1 MSSPIQAAAW
11 RRRALSALGYAG
23 TLAAAFCLVAWSC
36 RTPELGSRLFDDGR
50 LADAAPLLE
59 VAAAAGSLP
68 SSHRLALLL
77 EAGQTVPADPWR
89 AMSLYVYAAG
99 KGYLPS
105 MVRAGDL
112 LRRLAGDQAGAAGW
126 YRRAVAQG
134 DAKAMVRLG
143 AMTLEGV
150 GVAQNTDTGLRLLRR
165 GADSGL
171 PEAAT
176 ALGRALLVL
185 GDAGDARGGTPEEAA
200 ALFRSAGQAGD
211 AEAMGR
217 LGDLYAAGRGVPR
230 DLAQAVAW
238 RRKAAEAGYAPAA
251 HALGLMYLS
260 GQGVTPYAL
269 EAARLFERAAK
280 AGHVPSMLQLADLY
294 FEGLGVFKD
303 RHRALEL
310 YDQAGDTDSKAAA
323 VLCRLFAAGD
333 DAHRDAGRAAKY
345 CRLAADAGNAPSAT
359 LLGLGMLRGRLPGN
373 MGTATALLSRAAW
386 AGDAEAMYAMAL
398 LHLAGQG
405 VASNPTEA
413 FRWCTKAADAGLPE
427 AKGLL
432 AALSEEELPSADN
445 LAKAMD
451 FYREAAMAGDAEAGF
466 ALGSLLS
473 KGLAGPPD
481 FDEARKWYATAAK
494 AGDAR
499 AQFNLGLMYLTGKG
513 GPVDDKEALRLMR
526 LAADQGDAHARFNVA
541 SLTLAGRGTTADP
554 REAFRW
560 YRLAAGQGFAQAQA
574 MLAGFFYEGRVVP
587 RDFESALFWLA
598 LAGRSPG
605 TDPLL
610 LRAAK
615 AKTVLEKRLTPDQL
629 ERVSQRL
636 AAYKPAPFDP
646 KAEKELLADLKFL
659 PPSARG
665 PGFSPMARAFADM
678 PAAPAVSQA
687 DPKALF

>member
-1 MSSPIQAAAW
+1 MSSPVQAVAL
-11 RRRALSALGYAG
+11 RRRVLSGASYGLALL
-23 TLAAAFCLVAWSC
+23 AAFCLIAWTC
-36 RTPELGSRLFDDGR
+36 RTPELGSRLHDQGR
-50 LADAAPLLE
+50 LAEAVPLLE
-59 VAAAAGSLP
+59 VAAEAGSIP

-77 EAGQTVPADPWR
+77 EAGETVPADPWR
-89 AMSLYVYAAG
+89 AMTLHLFAAG
-99 KGYLPS
+99 RGYLPS

-112 LRRLAGDQAGAAGW
+112 LRRLVGDQAGAAVW

-134 DAKAMVRLG
+134 DAKAMARLG
-143 AMTLEGV
+143 AMTLDGA
-150 GVAQNTDTGLRLLRR
+150 GVAKNTDEGLRLLRR

-176 ALGRALLVL
+176 ALGRALLAL
-185 GDAGDARGGTPEEAA
+185 GEAGDPRGGKPQEAA
-200 ALFRSAGQAGD
+200 ALFLAASQSGD

-217 LGDLYAAGRGVPR
+217 LGDLYATGRGVPR
-230 DLAQAVAW
+230 DLAQAVSW

-260 GQGVTPYAL
+260 GQGVTAYPL

-280 AGHVPSMLQLADLY
+280 TGHVPAMLQLADMY
-294 FEGLGVFKD
+294 FEGLGVFRD
-303 RHRALEL
+303 RKRAMEL
-310 YDQAGDTDSKAAA
+310 YDAAGSTDAKAAA
-323 VLCRLFAAGD
+323 VVCRLFAAGD
-333 DAHRDAGRAAKY
+333 DARRDPQRAARF
-345 CRLAADAGNAPSAT
+345 CRAAADAGDAASAT
-359 LLGLGMLRGRLPGN
+359 LLGLGMLRGRIPGD
-373 MGTATALLSRAAW
+373 TAAGTALLSKAAW

-413 FRWCTKAADAGLPE
+413 FRWCNQAAAAGLPE

-432 AALSEEELPSADN
+432 AALSEEELPSAAN
-445 LAKAMD
+445 LAKAME
-451 FYREAAMAGDAEAGF
+451 FYREAAQAGDTEAGF

-481 FDEARKWYATAAK
+481 FAEARQWYEKAAQ

-513 GPVDDKEALRLMR
+513 GPVNDKEALRLM
-526 LAADQGDAHARFNVA
+526 LAAARQGDPHARFNVA
-541 SLTLAGRGTTADP
+541 SLTLTGRGTAADP
-554 REAFRW
+554 EEAFRW
-560 YRLAAGQGFAQAQA
+560 YRLAAGQGFAPAQA
-574 MLAGFFYEGRVVP
+574 LLAGFFYEGRVVP

-605 TDPLL
+605 ADPLL

-615 AKTVLEKRLTPDQL
+615 AKTVLEKRMTPDQL
-629 ERVSQRL
+629 ERVSERL

-646 KAEKELLADLKFL
+646 NAEKALLAGLKFL

-665 PGFSPMARAFADM
+665 PGFSPMSRAFADM

>member
-1 MSSPIQAAAW
+1 MSSPIQAAA
-11 RRRALSALGYAG
+11 RRRRLFAAFGYAG
-23 TLAAAFCLVAWSC
+23 TLAAAFCLIAWSC
-36 RTPELGSRLFDDGR
+36 RTPELGSRLFDAGR
-50 LADAAPLLE
+50 QAEALPLLE
-59 VAAAAGSLP
+59 KAAAAGSLP

-77 EAGQTVPADPWR
+77 EAGQTVPGDPWR
-89 AMSLYVYAAG
+89 AMELYVHAAG

-112 LRRLAGDQAGAAGW
+112 MRRLTGDQTGAAGW
-126 YRRAVAQG
+126 YRRAVTQG
-134 DAKAMVRLG
+134 DASAMIRLG
-143 AMTLEGV
+143 AMELEGA
-150 GVAQNTDTGLRLLRR
+150 GVPQDIGEGLRLLRR
-165 GADSGL
+165 GAESGL

-176 ALGRALLVL
+176 ALGRALLALAAV
-185 GDAGDARGGTPEEAA
+185 GDPRGGTPERAAKLFEGAA
-200 ALFRSAGQAGD
+200 AAGD

-217 LGDLYAAGRGVPR
+217 LGDLFAAGRGVPL
-230 DLAQAVAW
+230 DLGRAVSW

-260 GQGVTPYAL
+260 GQGVTAYPL
-269 EAARLFERAAK
+269 EAARLFDRAAK
-280 AGHVPSMLQLADLY
+280 AGNVPSMLQLADMY
-294 FEGLGVFKD
+294 FDGLGVFKD
-303 RHRALEL
+303 RNRALEL
-310 YDQAGDTDSKAAA
+310 YDRAGSADPKAAA

-333 DAHRDAGRAAKY
+333 DAHRDMTRAAKF
-345 CRLAADAGNAPSAT
+345 CRLAATAGDAPSAT
-359 LLGLGMLRGRLPGN
+359 LLGLGMLRGRLPGDTA
-373 MGTATALLSRAAW
+373 TATALLSKAAW

-413 FRWCTKAADAGLPE
+413 FRWCTKAAKAGLPE

-445 LAKAMD
+445 LAKAME
-451 FYREAAMAGDAEAGF
+451 FYREAATAGDAEAGF

-481 FDEARKWYATAAK
+481 FTEARKWYARAAK

-513 GPVDDKEALRLMR
+513 GPVNDTEALRLMR
-526 LAADQGDAHARFNVA
+526 LAADQGDPHARFNVA
-541 SLTLAGRGTTADP
+541 SLTLAGRGTAADP
-554 REAFRW
+554 QAAFRW
-560 YRLAAGQGFAQAQA
+560 YRLAAGQDFAPAQA

-587 RDFESALFWLA
+587 RDFESALFWLV
-598 LAGRSPG
+598 LASRAPG
-605 TDPLL
+605 GDPLL

-615 AKTVLEKRLTPDQL
+615 AKTVLERRLTPDQL
-629 ERVSQRL
+629 DRVRQRL
-636 AAYKPAPFDP
+636 ADYTPSPFDP
-646 KAEKELLADLKFL
+646 KAEKALLAGIKFL

-665 PGFSPMARAFADM
+665 PGFSPMAKAFADM
-678 PAAPAVSQA
+678 PSTPAVSEA